1 MKWSEE
7 AMRDSFFMSDISPQ
21 RPGFNRR
28 IWRKL
33 EELVRDQA
41 IANEEVYIVTGPI
54 LADGPYEE
62 FCIVIHFGK
71 RNLPW
76 VKTCPL
82 WEKRG

>member
-1 MKWSEE
+1 
-7 AMRDSFFMSDISPQ
+7 MSDISPQ